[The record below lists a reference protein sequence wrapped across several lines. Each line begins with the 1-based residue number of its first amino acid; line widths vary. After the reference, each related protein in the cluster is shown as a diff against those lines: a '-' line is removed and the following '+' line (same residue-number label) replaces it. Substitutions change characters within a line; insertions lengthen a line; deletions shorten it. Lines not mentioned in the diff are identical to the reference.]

1 MNFPPIIAN
10 NFSLKLVS
18 VVMASLFWLYVV
30 AGRDSEKRLQVPVEI
45 INLAGNLTLVER
57 PPERLEVDLSGSRLA
72 LLTVRPESLRLL
84 LDMSEVGEGTVLFT
98 NLENGVRVGSGLRV
112 TRVYPGRIELTVAA
126 KLHQ

>member
-45 INLAGNLTLVER
+45 INLAGNLTLVEK

>member
-45 INLAGNLTLVER
+45 INLAANLTLVEK